1 MSRFLLDNSVQLGKG
16 FFCGKLYQISW
27 FPGAVLSVANT
38 DKVHGTIFKMKNV
51 DSVFKV
57 LDEYEGYNANA
68 VKTSLFKRVRITAY
82 LKYTTKIEA
91 WVYLYNGD
99 ISNYTQITSGDF
111 LKK

>member
-27 FPGAVLSVANT
+27 FPGAVLSVTNT

-68 VKTSLFKRVRITAY
+68 VKTSLFKRVCITAY
-82 LKYTTKIEA
+82 LKCTTKIEA